1 MRRWDAMPDLEHAE
15 LIDGIVYMASP
26 VTNTHGVFH
35 SRLTGWLLFYEMATP
50 GCKANLGTTHLMT
63 SDSVP
68 QPDVALRILP
78 EFGGQSSNE
87 GDYPAGAPE
96 LIVEISHTT
105 SARDSGV
112 KLRLYE
118 RSGVREYI
126 IVRPSKKQIAWR
138 ELLDGK
144 YQEIAPDADG
154 LYRSRIFPGLWMD
167 PAALW
172 AGDLNGLAAAV
183 KHGTATPEHA
193 AFASALAAK
202 K

>member
-1 MRRWDAMPDLEHAE
+1 MGQFR
-15 LIDGIVYMASP
+15 ASP
-26 VTNTHGVFH
+26 QPAPQ
-35 SRLTGWLLFYEMATP
+35 RATRHAS
-50 GCKANLGTTHLMT
+50 GGRTTT
-63 SDSVP
+63 
-68 QPDVALRILP
+68 
-78 EFGGQSSNE
+78 
-87 GDYPAGAPE
+87 
-96 LIVEISHTT
+96 
-105 SARDSGV
+105 ARDSGV

-138 ELLDGK
+138 ELVDGK
-144 YQEIAPDADG
+144 YRQIAPDASG
-154 LYRSRIFPGLWMD
+154 LYRSRIFPGLWLD

-183 KHGTATPEHA
+183 KLGTATPEHA